1 MDVKPSLQWA
11 IRRPVSLLRS
21 QMKSSLRNNLA
32 IALGIL
38 VSAVAI
44 VQGISSYQLCRA
56 GMSAL
61 LDLRLEQVAVRM
73 HNGFADSIPATPER
87 GSQPARDIVITIHRP
102 GAEVPLRSTDPSL
115 RLPEDAD
122 AGLSSEEVNGERW
135 RIYTLRDSGTL
146 IQVAQR
152 SSVRDELERETAL
165 TTLWPMLVLLPL
177 VLGAVLLIV
186 HGSLRKMNQL
196 GMEAQSI
203 DASHLKPLP
212 VAGVPTELLPFVGS
226 INRMIERLAQSIE
239 AERKF
244 IADAAHE
251 LRTPLTALQLQA
263 DNLQPHIVA
272 GNQERFK
279 ELRSGIARSGALIT
293 QLLRLAR
300 ADAPLVS
307 DTVEATDVSKIVI
320 DAVTDVLPIAAAR
333 GIDIGV
339 EEMTAGKVAAPAADV
354 AVAVKNLVS
363 NAVRYTPDGGTID
376 LCARREGNM
385 LWVQV
390 RDTGP
395 GIAPELLPRVF
406 DRFFRANLDVEGTGL
421 GLSIVK
427 AITGKYGGEAVIRN
441 RSDGRSGIFAA
452 VSFPVVEGAGGKARQ
467 VAQKQ
472 NSGVADAEGAGASH
486 HLHGRDA

>member
-1 MDVKPSLQWA
+1 
-11 IRRPVSLLRS
+11 
-21 QMKSSLRNNLA
+21 MKSSLRNNLV

-38 VSAVAI
+38 VSVVAI
-44 VQGISSYQLCRA
+44 AQGISSYQLCRA

-73 HNGFADSIPATPER
+73 HNGFASSIPATPER
-87 GSQPARDIVITIHRP
+87 GSQPVRDIVITIHRP
-102 GAEVPLRSTDPSL
+102 GAEVPLRSTDPAL
-115 RLPEDAD
+115 QLPEDAA
-122 AGLSSEEVNGERW
+122 AGFSSEDVNGEEW
-135 RIYTLRDSGTL
+135 RIYTLRDPGTL

-152 SSVRDELERETAL
+152 SSVRNELERETAM
-165 TTLWPMLVLLPL
+165 TTLWPTLVLLPL

-186 HGSLRKMNQL
+186 QRSLRKMNQL
-196 GMEAQSI
+196 GNEVQDI

-212 VAGVPTELLPFVGS
+212 VAGVPSELLPFVGS
-226 INRMIERLAQSIE
+226 INRMIERLAQSME

-272 GNQERFK
+272 SNQERFK
-279 ELRSGIARSGALIT
+279 ELRGGIARSGALIS

-300 ADAPLVS
+300 ADAPVLS
-307 DTVEATDVSKIVI
+307 STNEATDVAAIVVA
-320 DAVTDVLPIAAAR
+320 AVSEVLPLAAAR
-333 GIDIGV
+333 GIDIGA
-339 EEMTAGKVAAPAADV
+339 EEMSTDKVAAPGADV

-376 LCARREGNM
+376 LCARTEGNV
-385 LWVQV
+385 LWVEV

-406 DRFFRANLDVEGTGL
+406 DRFFRANVDVEGTGL

-441 RSDGRSGIFAA
+441 RDDGQTGIVAA
-452 VSFPVVEGAGGKARQ
+452 VSFPL
-467 VAQKQ
+467 AQAA
-472 NSGVADAEGAGASH
+472 GVAAATRARRVAEQQNGSHAQGTAASH
-486 HLHGRDA
+486 QLHGRDA

>member
-1 MDVKPSLQWA
+1 
-11 IRRPVSLLRS
+11 
-21 QMKSSLRNNLA
+21 MKSSLRNNLA

-38 VSAVAI
+38 VSVVAI
-44 VQGISSYQLCRA
+44 AQGISSYQLCRA

-73 HNGFADSIPATPER
+73 RNGFADSIPVTPVR
-87 GSQPARDIVITIHRP
+87 GSQPVRDIVITIRKP
-102 GAEVPLRSTDPSL
+102 GAEVPLRSTDPAL
-115 RLPEDAD
+115 QLPEDAD

-135 RIYTLRDSGTL
+135 RIYTLRDPGTL

-152 SSVRDELERETAL
+152 SSVRDQLERKTAL
-165 TTLWPMLVLLPL
+165 TTVWPMLVLLPL

-186 HGSLRKMNQL
+186 HASLRKMNQL
-196 GMEAQSI
+196 GIEAQGI
-203 DASHLKPLP
+203 HASHLKPLP

-226 INRMIERLAQSIE
+226 INRMIGRLAQSIE

-263 DNLQPHIVA
+263 DNLQPHIVP
-272 GNQERFK
+272 GNQERFQ

-300 ADAPLVS
+300 ADAPLAS
-307 DTVEATDVSKIVI
+307 DTVEATDVSAIVV
-320 DAVTDVLPIAAAR
+320 DAVSDVLPIATAR
-333 GIDIGV
+333 GIDIGA
-339 EEMTAGKVAAPAADV
+339 EEMAAGKVAVPAADV

-376 LCARREGNM
+376 LGTRTQGNV
-385 LWVQV
+385 LWVEV
-390 RDTGP
+390 TDTGP
-395 GIAPELLPRVF
+395 GIAPDLLPRVF

-441 RSDGRSGIFAA
+441 RSDGRAGIVAA
-452 VSFPVVEGAGGKARQ
+452 VSFPLVEASAAKSRHAAGQQNGSIVEGAR
-467 VAQKQ
+467 
-472 NSGVADAEGAGASH
+472 ASH

>member
-1 MDVKPSLQWA
+1 
-11 IRRPVSLLRS
+11 
-21 QMKSSLRNNLA
+21 MKHSLRNNLV

-38 VSAVAI
+38 VSVVAI

-73 HNGFADSIPATPER
+73 SNGFADTIPATPVR
-87 GSQPARDIVITIHRP
+87 GSQPARDIVITIHKP
-102 GAEVPLRSTDPSL
+102 WSSVPLRSTDPAL

-122 AGLSSEEVNGERW
+122 AGFSSRDVDGERW
-135 RIYTLRDSGTL
+135 RIFTLRDPGTL

-152 SSVRDELERETAL
+152 SSVRDDLERKTAL

-177 VLGAVLLIV
+177 VLLAVLLIV
-186 HGSLRKMNQL
+186 HFSLRKMNQL
-196 GMEAQSI
+196 GNEVQGI
-203 DASHLKPLP
+203 DASHLSPLP
-212 VAGVPTELLPFVGS
+212 VKGVPSELLPFVGS
-226 INRMIERLAQSIE
+226 INRMIGRLAQSIE

-263 DNLQPHIVA
+263 DNLQPHIVQ
-272 GNQERFK
+272 GNQERFQ
-279 ELRSGIARSGALIT
+279 ELRSGIARSGALIS

-300 ADAPLVS
+300 ADAAAPPNTSEV
-307 DTVEATDVSKIVI
+307 TDVSTIVV
-320 DAVTDVLPIAAAR
+320 DAVSGVLPLAAAR
-333 GIDIGV
+333 GIDIGA
-339 EEMTAGKVAAPAADV
+339 EEMSPDRVAAPAADV

-376 LCARREGNM
+376 LSTRTQDNL
-385 LWVQV
+385 LWIEVT
-390 RDTGP
+390 DTGP
-395 GIAPELLPRVF
+395 GIPPELLPRVF

-421 GLSIVK
+421 GLSIVR
-427 AITGKYGGEAVIRN
+427 AITRKYGGEAVLRN
-441 RSDGRSGIFAA
+441 RSDGHSGIVAA
-452 VSFPVVEGAGGKARQ
+452 VGFPLAQAPVATAPRAGDDQ
-467 VAQKQ
+467 S
-472 NSGVADAEGAGASH
+472 SGIAEGAGAPH